1 MDEYKI
7 KNSCELAIDFFEGL
21 NRTCFSDSEDSKY
34 LKFLSLW
41 KNKPSEELKDKI
53 INLLKSGK
61 SLEMLFTSISY
72 QLKLEMKAGEERK
85 NEN

>member
-72 QLKLEMKAGEERK
+72 QLKLEMKGEEK